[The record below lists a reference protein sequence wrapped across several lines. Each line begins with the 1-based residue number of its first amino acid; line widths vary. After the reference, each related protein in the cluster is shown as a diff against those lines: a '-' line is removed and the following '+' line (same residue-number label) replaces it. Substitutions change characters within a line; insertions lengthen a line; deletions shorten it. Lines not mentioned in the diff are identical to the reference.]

1 LFLTEDRWT
10 REPETPAPTIGK
22 RETIPFS
29 IPKKL
34 GQIPDNR
41 QQDVAGEQQVA
52 ESGTARQQVGA
63 GVLRERR
70 TFENEQDVLLD
81 PLVEMEVNS
90 MFLRELKSCAA
101 GVALLAACV
110 PATRAQTAPP
120 PAAYTVTATSS
131 MFGPPQIVKTYRLGS
146 KVLVD
151 QFSEANAADPNA
163 PHSRSLFDLATHK
176 NLSWSWP
183 DSSGGCGAGTFSGDW
198 GDPFAG
204 AADLFGAGSKPVGT
218 ETLRGFTT
226 RILEGSTG
234 DTEIRAWVDTKYGMV
249 VKAQLSQAGSP
260 LKTVMEVTAVS
271 LTPPPASVFDL
282 PAVCAA
288 AAAAPT
294 EEEKLAALTG
304 SDPKDFVDATH
315 GPGSQSACT
324 VLYRVVKA
332 GSMEPLASDFQVAV
346 DLTLATEPTPSYTEG
361 VSQSGRATFSGGG
374 LHEIASPTHN
384 GVFRIDHAPAQ
395 FDLET
400 AFGNAGDTQ
409 AIIYLQCFAPQTVL
423 LYVVKNPAKI
433 SDGGEW
439 LWVKSG
445 KYAAP

>member
-1 LFLTEDRWT
+1 
-10 REPETPAPTIGK
+10 
-22 RETIPFS
+22 
-29 IPKKL
+29 
-34 GQIPDNR
+34 
-41 QQDVAGEQQVA
+41 
-52 ESGTARQQVGA
+52 
-63 GVLRERR
+63 
-70 TFENEQDVLLD
+70 
-81 PLVEMEVNS
+81 
-90 MFLRELKSCAA
+90 
-101 GVALLAACV
+101 
-110 PATRAQTAPP
+110 
-120 PAAYTVTATSS
+120 
-131 MFGPPQIVKTYRLGS
+131 VKTYRLGS

-151 QFSEANAADPNA
+151 QFSAANAADPKA
-163 PHSRSLFDLATHK
+163 QHSRGLYDLATHK

-204 AADLFGAGSKPVGT
+204 PGDLIGTSSTQVGT

-234 DTEIRAWVDTKYGMV
+234 NTKVRAWVDTKYGMV

-260 LKTVMEVTAVS
+260 LKTVMEVTDVS
-271 LTPPPASVFDL
+271 LTAPQASVFAL

-304 SDPKDFVDATH
+304 DNPKNFVDATS
-315 GPGSQSACT
+315 GPGSKSACT

-332 GSMEPLASDFQVAV
+332 GSMEPIASGFQVAV
-346 DLTLATEPTPSYTEG
+346 DLASATAPTASHTVG

-374 LHEIASPTHN
+374 LHEITSPTRN
-384 GVFRIDHAPAQ
+384 GVFRIDRAPAQ

-409 AIIYLQCFAPQTVL
+409 ANIYLQCFAPQTVL
-423 LYVVKNPAKI
+423 LYVVENPAKI

-445 KYAAP
+445 KYAAPPH